1 MQYCGLERPSPGV
14 PAAVRAGS
22 AGELR
27 ATWGWVWGQKG
38 LLLQVGPGWAEG
50 ASLGAELV
58 GGWESLPLAR
68 QHRLRSQLSF

>member
-14 PAAVRAGS
+14 PAGVRAGS
-22 AGELR
+22 AGGLR

-50 ASLGAELV
+50 A
-58 GGWESLPLAR
+58 
-68 QHRLRSQLSF
+68 